1 MSVKLFVRNM
11 MTNISYNLNKYIHY
25 KAVYKLFE
33 VVYLY
38 LHIIIALYLMD
49 RKMEISMTGMKSYST
64 FVRILV
70 TAVHFTDI
78 NWISNNV
85 YSK

>member
-25 KAVYKLFE
+25 KGVYKLFE
-33 VVYLY
+33 VVYLS

-49 RKMEISMTGMKSYST
+49 RKMEISMTGMKSCST

-70 TAVHFTDI
+70 TAVHFTDR
-78 NWISNNV
+78 N
-85 YSK
+85 